1 MKTKQLL
8 LTSALSL
15 LALFSLTACGGG
27 TTNEPEEPDLKVDA
41 QMLNGDWE
49 CMEVVDVGSS
59 SWTPVAESKNPMHYM
74 FQFYFPDI
82 SEGSTTVGE
91 GHFTD
96 LTSDYLPPEVEYAP
110 SYTDGRLGFVLNG
123 AELSMEGVLI
133 TWDGWSGEVINEQ
146 QVSWKYTIKKLTDD
160 ELEMWRSDGYKA
172 RFERYE
178 YQKELK

>member
-1 MKTKQLL
+1 MNTKQLL

-15 LALFSLTACGGG
+15 LSLFALTACGGG
-27 TTNEPEEPDLKVDA
+27 TTNEPEEPELKVDA

-74 FQFYFPDI
+74 FQFSFMDI
-82 SEGSTTVGE
+82 VEGATTVGE

-96 LTSDYLPPEVEYAP
+96 LTSDYLPPEVEYAAT
-110 SYTDGRLGFVLNG
+110 YTDGRLGLTLSGATLNMAG
-123 AELSMEGVLI
+123 LLI
-133 TWDGWSGEVINEQ
+133 TWDGRTGEVIKEQ
-146 QVSWKYTIKKLTDD
+146 EVVWKYTIKKLTGD

-178 YQKELK
+178 HKGQ